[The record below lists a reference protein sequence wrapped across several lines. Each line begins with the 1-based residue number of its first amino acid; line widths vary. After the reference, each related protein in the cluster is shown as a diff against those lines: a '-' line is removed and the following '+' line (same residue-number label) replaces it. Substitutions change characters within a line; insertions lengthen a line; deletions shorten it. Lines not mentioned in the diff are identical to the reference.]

1 MTSKHDTP
9 LVPCHVETAVS
20 FVTEAIL
27 QGLEGVTI
35 VTDIE
40 VKTWTEKFG
49 C

>member
-9 LVPCHVETAVS
+9 LETAVS
-20 FVTEAIL
+20 FVPEAIL

-40 VKTWTEKFG
+40 VKTWTEKWVLNQK
-49 C
+49 